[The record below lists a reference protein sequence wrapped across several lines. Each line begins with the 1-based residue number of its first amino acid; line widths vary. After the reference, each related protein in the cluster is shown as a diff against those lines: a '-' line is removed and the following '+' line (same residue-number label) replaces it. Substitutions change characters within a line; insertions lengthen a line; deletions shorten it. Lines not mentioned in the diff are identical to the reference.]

1 MTISVRGYG
10 MHVSRKIRRLVDRRV
25 AFELSRF
32 GRQVR
37 AVTVNLEDLNGPR
50 GGIDKRCAMQ
60 ADLAPGGSVRVEKT
74 DGDLRAAIGRT
85 TSRLAHA
92 VARALERRRDAT
104 TRWLGERRGARA
116 PEGRACG

>member
-1 MTISVRGYG
+1 MAISVRGYG

-50 GGIDKRCAMQ
+50 GGIDKRCSMQ
-60 ADLAPGGSVRVEKT
+60 ADLSPGGRVRVEKT
-74 DGDLRAAIGRT
+74 DSELRAAIGRT
-85 TSRLAHA
+85 AARLAHA
-92 VARALERRRDAT
+92 VARALERRREAPT
-104 TRWLGERRGARA
+104 GSLGEWREREGA
-116 PEGRACG
+116 

>member
-1 MTISVRGYG
+1 MNYVERMNLCSRPPTSSLPVEAAQGPAQKASGFKEETMAISVRGYG

-50 GGIDKRCAMQ
+50 GGIDKRCSMQ
-60 ADLAPGGSVRVEKT
+60 ADLAPGDTVRVEKT
-74 DGDLRAAIGRT
+74 D
-85 TSRLAHA
+85 
-92 VARALERRRDAT
+92 
-104 TRWLGERRGARA
+104 
-116 PEGRACG
+116 C